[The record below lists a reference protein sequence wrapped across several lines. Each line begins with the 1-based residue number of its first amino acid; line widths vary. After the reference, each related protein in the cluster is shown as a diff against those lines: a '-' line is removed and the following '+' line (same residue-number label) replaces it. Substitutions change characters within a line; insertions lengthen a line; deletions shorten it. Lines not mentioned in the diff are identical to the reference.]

1 MTFSRPVIRLCSSVV
16 LAVAVVIVTLPTHA
30 GATPIC
36 TSTPSGTT
44 CVDPTGSCLI
54 ANYPNHGP
62 ATCLRNPIGSI
73 ALP

>member
-1 MTFSRPVIRLCSSVV
+1 MSFSLNRLGLSMVV
-16 LAVAVVIVTLPTHA
+16 GVALGSLAFPNQASA
-30 GATPIC
+30 APIC

-54 ANYPNHGP
+54 ANYPDHGP

-73 ALP
+73 PLP